1 MHIFLMFILLLL
13 QIAQLKRQLDARD
26 RELIV
31 KGKELSEKK
40 TDMWEL
46 EKKLQKKITDLGQEH
61 IKRIE
66 GMEVSLI

>member
-66 GMEVSLI
+66 GMEVSLV